1 MSDKAQAGT
10 SISPA
15 LGPGHSRSVHI
26 PLLSAEWPISGTLQ
40 QSMVSNAWSDE
51 RHVHR
56 MIRLHDLS
64 EELHRESVAAGG
76 ESNNPRVAE
85 VRGRIAELMREGD
98 EISSVGRSTVNPM
111 SGIGNV
117 APPAYDSF

>member
-1 MSDKAQAGT
+1 
-10 SISPA
+10 
-15 LGPGHSRSVHI
+15 
-26 PLLSAEWPISGTLQ
+26 
-40 QSMVSNAWSDE
+40 
-51 RHVHR
+51 

-111 SGIGNV
+111 SRIGNV